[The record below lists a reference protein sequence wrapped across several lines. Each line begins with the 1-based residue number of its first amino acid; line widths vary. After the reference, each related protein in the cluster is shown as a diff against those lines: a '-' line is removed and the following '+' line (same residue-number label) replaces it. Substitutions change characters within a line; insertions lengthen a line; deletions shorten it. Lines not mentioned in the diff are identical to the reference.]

1 MMNKLALALMIAA
14 FAVPA
19 NMMAARLS
27 HANTSLEV
35 AAPLVTVGHNER
47 CDGRDHDHD
56 GDRC

>member
-1 MMNKLALALMIAA
+1 MIAA

-27 HANTSLEV
+27 HATTSLEV
-35 AAPLVTVGHNER
+35 AAPLVIVGHNER
-47 CDGRDHDHD
+47 GERCNGRDHDHD